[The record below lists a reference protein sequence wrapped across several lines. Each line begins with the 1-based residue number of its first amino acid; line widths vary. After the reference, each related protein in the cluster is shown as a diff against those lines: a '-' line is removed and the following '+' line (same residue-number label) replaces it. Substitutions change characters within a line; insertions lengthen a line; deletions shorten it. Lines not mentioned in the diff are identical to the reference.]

1 MCNTFIETFYNIPKY
16 DEVSDSSMNSKKK
29 KMASSFVSSL
39 GFSRNS
45 IELQD
50 VTTLGENIY
59 NPFNFL
65 DNVILQ
71 DFIY

>member
-16 DEVSDSSMNSKKK
+16 DEVSDSSINGQPKK
-29 KMASSFVSSL
+29 KMASTFVSSL

-45 IELQD
+45 IEIQN
-50 VTTLGENIY
+50 VTTVSENIY
-59 NPFNFL
+59 STF
-65 DNVILQ
+65 ICYITY